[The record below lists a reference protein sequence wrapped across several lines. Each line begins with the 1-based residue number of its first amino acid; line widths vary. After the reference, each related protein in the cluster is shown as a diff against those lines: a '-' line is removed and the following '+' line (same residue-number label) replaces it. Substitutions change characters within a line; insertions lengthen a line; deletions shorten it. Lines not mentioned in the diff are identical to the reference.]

1 MIEKRTFSRDER
13 QAYYNS
19 QVLNPTLNV
28 EWNDIYGKPDGLD
41 DFADYSADIEQ
52 LKIDVE
58 TLKTQMR
65 QISQEQGGGGY
76 GSGIFDIGLCDSYK
90 EGEWKLI
97 YLVKSDLDDND
108 RLLTQ
113 NMYKFTYYDQE
124 NGESVYRDILFTV
137 TNDSD
142 TTEGMY
148 KAPCINLYR
157 YLYDG
162 TYQYVINLWL
172 VNNDGTSAIAPNL
185 NGIYSASLAN
195 YHEIGSDYPFA
206 CEWKWKKVGYEQTV
220 FYYNIET
227 PSEQQ
232 IAKLEQ
238 LVSQKSENYSY
249 YIRNQR
255 ETQDDPYT
263 YALYIWDATN
273 ETFVLVQSS
282 VEQET
287 VEEQVVNN
295 QEMNTLYKDLGT
307 YGENDDL
314 DKIVLKDIRTN
325 ITSNMFKGDKF
336 EIPNVY
342 SISKRVYNSEYSY
355 RLPDLYVE
363 RVNYFAY
370 VKKTVSASN
379 VNPWNDFKITLIK
392 SCPEGLKKSQ
402 EIDCSDNNW
411 DAYYNFEGTVT
422 WTELGSGGG
431 GSVVID
437 ESVTVNFTNF
447 DEELIYF
454 PQSTTITDFQLI
466 GISYV
471 DLTRGGVTTRITS
484 LTTGGILISQGDLVQ
499 LNIDPTSLDG
509 SAKAFVFTK
518 QV

>member
-1 MIEKRTFSRDER
+1 MIEKRTFSRDEK

-52 LKIDVE
+52 LKTDVE

-65 QISQEQGGGGY
+65 QISQEQGGSNY

-97 YLVKSDLDDND
+97 YLVKSDLDDNN

-142 TTEGMY
+142 TTEGIY
-148 KAPCINLYR
+148 KAPCVNLYR

-172 VNNDGTSAIAPNL
+172 VNNDGTSAVAPNL

-220 FYYNIET
+220 FYYDIET
-227 PSEQQ
+227 PSDQQ

-263 YALYIWDATN
+263 YALYIWDVTN
-273 ETFVLVQSS
+273 ETFVLVQNS
-282 VEQET
+282 VEQDT
-287 VEEQVVNN
+287 VEEQVENN
-295 QEMNTLYKDLGT
+295 QEISTIYKDLGT
-307 YGENDDL
+307 FGENDDL
-314 DKIVLKDIRTN
+314 DLKVLKDVRTN
-325 ITSNMFKGDKF
+325 IGDNIYKPSF
-336 EIPNVY
+336 NIPTY
-342 SISKRVYNSEYSY
+342 YTISKRIYNSQASYS
-355 RLPDLYVE
+355 LPAVQVE
-363 RVNYFAY
+363 RVSY
-370 VKKTVSASN
+370 VVYINKTETASG
-379 VNPWNDFKITLIK
+379 VNPYTSFTVTLVK
-392 SCPEGLKKSQ
+392 SCSDGLTKSQ
-402 EIDCSDNNW
+402 TLDLSSTNW
-411 DAYYNFEGTVT
+411 DSQYNFIGTLT
-422 WTELGSGGG
+422 WSPLGG
-431 GSVVID
+431 GSTTIVEDI
-437 ESVTVNFTNF
+437 TINFTNF

-454 PQSTTITDFQLI
+454 ADAVELSDFQLYNLTYCDVKI
-466 GISYV
+466 GNTT
-471 DLTRGGVTTRITS
+471 TRVTTS
-484 LTTGGILISQGDLVQ
+484 TTGSLSVPSNTVVQ
-499 LNIDPTSLDG
+499 FNIDETSLDG
-509 SAKAFVFTK
+509 SAKAFIFTK
-518 QV
+518 E

>member
-1 MIEKRTFSRDER
+1 MIEKRTFSRDEK

-65 QISQEQGGGGY
+65 QISQEQGGGY
-76 GSGIFDIGLCDSYK
+76 GSGIFDIGLCNSYK

-97 YLVKSDLDDND
+97 YLVKSDLDDNN

-113 NMYKFTYYDQE
+113 NLYKFTYYDQE

-162 TYQYVINLWL
+162 TYQYVVNLWL

-227 PSEQQ
+227 PSDQQ

-238 LVSQKSENYSY
+238 LVSQKDENYSY

-282 VEQET
+282 VEQDT

-342 SISKRVYNSEYSY
+342 SISKRVYNSQYSY

-370 VKKTVSASN
+370 IKKIVSASN

-392 SCPEGLKKSQ
+392 SCSDGLTKSQ

-411 DAYYNFEGTVT
+411 DAYYNFTGTVT
-422 WTELGSGGG
+422 WSPLGGG
-431 GSVVID
+431 GSQVESYDVTINFTD
-437 ESVTVNFTNF
+437 YDQELLYFSQATTLSDFVFYNLTSVTITVSST
-447 DEELIYF
+447 DYTVTT
-454 PQSTTITDFQLI
+454 STTTP
-466 GISYV
+466 ISV
-471 DLTRGGVTTRITS
+471 PAGTVVSFSVSTPLS
-484 LTTGGILISQGDLVQ
+484 SQ
-499 LNIDPTSLDG
+499 
-509 SAKAFVFTK
+509 AKAFIFTK
-518 QV
+518 TIS